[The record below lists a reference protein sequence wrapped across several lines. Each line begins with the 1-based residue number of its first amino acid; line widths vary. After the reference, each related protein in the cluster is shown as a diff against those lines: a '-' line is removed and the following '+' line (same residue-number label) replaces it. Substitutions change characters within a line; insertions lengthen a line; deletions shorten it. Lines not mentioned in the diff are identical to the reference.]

1 MAVLAIELNDAGIRA
16 AKDTEP
22 GMEAFPASPG
32 IVLWDGDA
40 LITGR
45 EASRRARLKP
55 RWSHDRFWQE
65 LDTTPLSSPFPP
77 NVRRADLVHAH
88 LEEIWSATKSDVD
101 EVLLAIP
108 GSFSTEQLCLI
119 LGISRSCEMPVSGM
133 VDQGVA
139 ASLLADKN
147 TTLVHLDLHLH
158 RTVATKV
165 RRGATLERIATVVDD
180 QAGMLSLFDTW
191 VKLIAQVF
199 IRTTRFDPLHRGET
213 EQLLYRRLPEWLD
226 ELRQKEST
234 VLKMEGT
241 DKDYSAELTREQIV
255 SAAQPFLERIV
266 QLARSAQTAG
276 EPATLLLTPAVADL
290 PGLVESLRGSDAD
303 VVSLPA
309 AAAAMGALKAK
320 KAIRSASSKGSKGR
334 QGDQGEALSFITQ
347 LPVGTPPPEEEA
359 RPRKWAPPK
368 IDHEIDHAGGTDSG
382 SWPTHVLCDGLAHAI
397 TSRPL
402 VLGLEIP
409 ADERGIDLSTLS
421 GSTAG
426 ISRSHCTIYELDGRV
441 VLEDHSSYGSFLN
454 DTRVEEKATLAAGDR
469 LRLGTPGIELR
480 LIKLADSNGTPPKD

>member
-1 MAVLAIELNDAGIRA
+1 MAVLAIELNDAGIRT

-22 GMEAFPASPG
+22 GMEAYPASPG
-32 IVLWDGDA
+32 IALWDGDA

-65 LDTTPLSSPFPP
+65 LDTTPLPSPFPP

-88 LEEIWSATKSDVD
+88 LEEIWSATKSNVD
-101 EVLLAIP
+101 DVLLAIP
-108 GSFSTEQLCLI
+108 GSFSTEQLGLI
-119 LGISRSCEMPVSGM
+119 LGIARSCEMPVTGM

-139 ASLLADKN
+139 ASLLADKSA
-147 TTLVHLDLHLH
+147 TLVHLDLHLH

-165 RRGATLERIATVVDD
+165 RRGTTVERIETVVDD
-180 QAGMLSLFDTW
+180 QAGMVSLFDAW
-191 VKLIAQVF
+191 VKLIAQIFV
-199 IRTTRFDPLHRGET
+199 RTTRFDPLHRGET
-213 EQLLYRRLPEWLD
+213 EQVLYRRLPEWLD
-226 ELRQKEST
+226 ELREKEST

-241 DKDYSAELTREQIV
+241 DKDYSVELTQEQIV
-255 SAAQPFLERIV
+255 SAAQPFLERIA
-266 QLARSAQTAG
+266 QLARSTQKAG
-276 EPATLLLTPAVADL
+276 EPATLLLTPALADL
-290 PGLVESLRGSDAD
+290 PGLVESLRDSDAD

-320 KAIRSASSKGSKGR
+320 TSIRSAS
-334 QGDQGEALSFITQ
+334 DQGEALSFITR
-347 LPVGTPPPEEEA
+347 LPVGTPPSEEA
-359 RPRKWAPPK
+359 RPRGKWAPPK
-368 IDHEIDHAGGTDSG
+368 IDHAADIDSG

-426 ISRSHCTIYELDGRV
+426 ISRSHCTIYELDGGV

-454 DTRVEEKATLAAGDR
+454 DKRVEGKATLAAGDR

-480 LIKLADSNGTPPKD
+480 LIKVADSNGTPTS